1 MPNYS
6 LDAEGKA
13 LRLSLIEAHA
23 SGEARSVHSID
34 ALMPLILALDS
45 MEWTQSL
52 SLVRMGFPHAIVGV
66 TTFANAV
73 DVFAESQ
80 DYLDWP
86 DRWVN
91 DIIRNIAH
99 DYL

>member
-1 MPNYS
+1 
-6 LDAEGKA
+6 
-13 LRLSLIEAHA
+13 
-23 SGEARSVHSID
+23 
-34 ALMPLILALDS
+34 
-45 MEWTQSL
+45 
-52 SLVRMGFPHAIVGV
+52 MGFPHAIVGV